1 MRSTQYSFGFE
12 VINQLLDGV
21 FISALSTV
29 VVSGFHTC
37 STLHI
42 PGGTVIHPLEFMNS
56 TFSFVIDHTTLELA
70 LNKRIIDYD
79 EEKKTKLS
87 FAQYQLISKN
97 SNRV

>member
-21 FISALSTV
+21 FISALSAV

-56 TFSFVIDHTTLELA
+56 TFSFVIDHTTLEIA